1 MKLKEFL
8 EMMNEN
14 ESVHVA
20 IQVAGVDNCLFAAD
34 GAFDKDDFK
43 GTELANYKIVEF
55 GAWHGYFTVVI
66 ER

>member
-34 GAFDKDDFK
+34 GAFDKNDIK
-43 GTELANYKIVEF
+43 ETELANYRVVEF
-55 GAWHGYFTVVI
+55 RVWHGYFTVVV

>member
-14 ESVHVA
+14 VSVHVA
-20 IQVAGVDNCLFAAD
+20 IQVEGVDNYLFAAD
-34 GAFDKDDFK
+34 GAFDKNDFK

-55 GAWHGYFTVVI
+55 RAWHGYFTIII